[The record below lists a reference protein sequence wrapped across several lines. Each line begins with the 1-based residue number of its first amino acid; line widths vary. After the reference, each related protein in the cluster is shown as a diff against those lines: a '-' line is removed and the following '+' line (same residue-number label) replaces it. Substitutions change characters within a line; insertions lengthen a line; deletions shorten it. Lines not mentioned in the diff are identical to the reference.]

1 MRSLGGQRAA
11 GSCERGG
18 RLSGILLSLV
28 ALGGFAANILVA
40 RVGGARVPLNAGYF
54 VAVSVNILFAALL
67 LVAELALRARPLSWS
82 GSGVLLFALAG
93 FFSTYLGRW
102 FMYESVA
109 RLGPARTSAF
119 QVSSPLFTFLIALAF
134 LGETLTIQ
142 AFAGM
147 VATALGLLLISLAG
161 SRTRPLVKEGAGGAW
176 WRSAWLVGF
185 ASSAA
190 YAVGNVMR
198 GAGVRQWDEPIAG
211 ALIGAVA
218 GIACHFAFTRG
229 HGDMLRGLRSANRGG
244 LALFAVSGVLTIV
257 AQTCVIAA
265 MKLVPVSLVALI
277 TLCTPLI
284 VFPASYFFLGNDE
297 GINAGTIGGAVLTL
311 AGIALILLH

>member
-1 MRSLGGQRAA
+1 LT
-11 GSCERGG
+11 
-18 RLSGILLSLV
+18 GILLALV
-28 ALGGFAANILVA
+28 ALGGFSANILVA
-40 RVGGARVPLNAGYF
+40 RVGGARVSLNTGYF
-54 VAVSVNILFAALL
+54 VAVSVNVAFAAALL
-67 LVAELALRARPLSWS
+67 LAELAMRASPLVWNA
-82 GSGVLLFALAG
+82 GGTLLFALAG

-109 RLGPARTSAF
+109 RLGPAKTSAF

-147 VATALGLLLISLAG
+147 VATAVGLLLISLAG
-161 SRTRPLVKEGAGGAW
+161 SRTEPLVKERRREPW

-185 ASSAA
+185 GSSAA

-218 GIACHFAFTRG
+218 GVACHLAFTGG
-229 HGDMLRGLRSANRGG
+229 HADMLRGLRTANRAG
-244 LALFAVSGVLTIV
+244 LALFALSGVLTIV

-265 MKLVPVSLVALI
+265 MKLAPVSLVALI
-277 TLCTPLI
+277 TLCTPVV
-284 VFPASYFFLGNDE
+284 VFPVSYFLLRNDE
-297 GINAGTIGGAVLTL
+297 GIDARTVVGALLTL
-311 AGIALILLH
+311 GGIGAIVLQ